1 VNGLHESWSVCIGD
15 EIFTGRFGLFF
26 VLGSFAMLFSDF
38 RVGSIK
44 MD

>member
-1 VNGLHESWSVCIGD
+1 VNGLHESWSVRIGD
-15 EIFTGRFGLFF
+15 DIFTWRFGLFF
-26 VLGSFAMLFSDF
+26 VLGSFAMLLSDF